1 MTFRWDFGLY
11 VQIRFTHRAR
21 KELKLSKLVKVST
34 FILEWYHWKRSQWY
48 GLWFLHHISPVA
60 THLSLPSR
68 TFYSF
73 VLADLS
79 NLMSFH
85 IPHFLPPSSLT
96 KPISS
101 FSSSSVL
108 LHLLT
113 CLSAFPSSY
122 LWKIHGPYPGKMQ
135 WTAWTLWEF
144 RGQGG
149 DDCVFMW
156 DRSETLGAWEWT
168 VVGILMT
175 APGYTYILISEIL
188 NDVTVQWK
196 IM

>member
-1 MTFRWDFGLY
+1 MRFWTLCPNSIYSQSQERVEAIKPGEGEHIHSGMISLTKESVIWPLIPPSHFSCGHTPQSALQDF
-11 VQIRFTHRAR
+11 
-21 KELKLSKLVKVST
+21 
-34 FILEWYHWKRSQWY
+34 
-48 GLWFLHHISPVA
+48 LWFC
-60 THLSLPSR
+60 
-68 TFYSF
+68 
-73 VLADLS
+73 ADLY

-85 IPHFLPPSSLT
+85 IPHSLPPSSLT

-101 FSSSSVL
+101 FSSSSVP
-108 LHLLT
+108 LHLLA
-113 CLSAFPSSY
+113 CLFAFHSSF
-122 LWKIHGPYPGKMQ
+122 LWNIHGPYPGKMQ
-135 WTAWTLWEF
+135 WTVWTLWEF

-156 DRSETLGAWEWT
+156 DRNETLGAREWPG
-168 VVGILMT
+168 VGILMT